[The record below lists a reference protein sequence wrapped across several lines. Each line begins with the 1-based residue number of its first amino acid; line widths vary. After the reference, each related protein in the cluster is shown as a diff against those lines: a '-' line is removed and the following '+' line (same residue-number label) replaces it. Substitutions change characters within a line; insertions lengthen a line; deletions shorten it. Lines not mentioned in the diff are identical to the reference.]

1 MTEEEQARRDAE
13 AIKLMDLIDSNLP
26 EELSDEAVVA
36 ICNTLISSYA
46 PDARAAGLWV
56 MTLAQ
61 MVADSYRADTGGEC
75 MCDNCVTERKRN
87 AN

>member
-13 AIKLMDLIDSNLP
+13 AIALLDLIDSNLP

-46 PDARAAGLWV
+46 PLGCG
-56 MTLAQ
+56 
-61 MVADSYRADTGGEC
+61 S
-75 MCDNCVTERKRN
+75 
-87 AN
+87 

>member
-1 MTEEEQARRDAE
+1 MTEEEQARRDEE

-36 ICNTLISSYA
+36 ICQSLITSYA
-46 PDARAAGLWV
+46 ADARTASLWV
-56 MTLAQ
+56 ITLAQ
-61 MVADSYRADTGGEC
+61 MVADKYRTDTGGEC